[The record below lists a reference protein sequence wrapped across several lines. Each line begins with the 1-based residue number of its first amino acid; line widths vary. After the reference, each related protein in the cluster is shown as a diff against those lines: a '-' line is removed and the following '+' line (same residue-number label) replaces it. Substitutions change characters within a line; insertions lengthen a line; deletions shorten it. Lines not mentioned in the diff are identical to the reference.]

1 MFSII
6 SIGLLIAS
14 INCIRCGVEWFRTLI
29 IASAVFGIAGAIEN
43 ISYKLGDL
51 HSTNIKKKD
60 QPDNNIKNN

>member
-14 INCIRCGVEWFRTLI
+14 INCIRCGVEWFKTLI

-43 ISYKLGDL
+43 ISYKLGN
-51 HSTNIKKKD
+51 SYSINIKKKD
-60 QPDNNIKNN
+60 QPDDNIKNN

>member
-29 IASAVFGIAGAIEN
+29 IASAIFGIAGAIEN
-43 ISYKLGDL
+43 ISYKLGDSHL
-51 HSTNIKKKD
+51 TNIKKKD
-60 QPDNNIKNN
+60 QLDDNIKNN

>member
-14 INCIRCGVEWFRTLI
+14 INCIRFGVEWFRTLI

-43 ISYKLGDL
+43 VSYKLGDL
-51 HSTNIKKKD
+51 HLINIKKKD
-60 QPDNNIKNN
+60 QPDDDIKNN